1 MEAVRR
7 KRGFFGWFFLLLFIG
22 FNILMLWA
30 ADAGMGASDKLP
42 GLSTNV
48 FSLGVDLGAAIGVAA
63 FAVCWV
69 VGFLLLGLLAYL
81 TRGRKVI
88 EPAS

>member
-7 KRGFFGWFFLLLFIG
+7 RRGFFGWFFLLLFIG
-22 FNILMLWA
+22 FNTLMLWTA
-30 ADAGMGASDKLP
+30 EMGLGASDKLP

-48 FSLGVDLGAAIGVAA
+48 FSLGIDLGAAIGVAA
-63 FAVCWV
+63 FV
-69 VGFLLLGLLAYL
+69 VFWALGFLLLGLLVYL

-88 EPAS
+88 EP